1 MALDLSVIITARNE
15 EFLSRTVDG
24 VLEAREANTNVIVL
38 LDGKWAEPPLKDH
51 KDVIILYYPESIG
64 QRAGINQAV
73 KLSTAKYIM
82 KLDAHCIVDKGFDR
96 VLCEAGDKLGPLVTQ
111 VPTQYNLHAFDW
123 KCNKCGNRWYQG
135 PTPTHCMLPGEKRG
149 ENKSC
154 DSTEFE
160 RVMVWKPR
168 FNRKS
173 EHYRFDT
180 DLHFQYWGSLGK
192 RKGFEGDIT
201 ETMSLLGA
209 CFFMNR
215 ERYWE
220 LGGSDENHGSWG
232 QQGTEIACK
241 TWLSGGRLVTNR
253 KTWYAHLFRTQGGD
267 FGFPYKHKPGAVEN
281 ARDYSQNLWKNNK
294 WDKQVRPLQWLID
307 RFTPVPGWHETNKGI
322 IFYTDN
328 RLPLKIA
335 HKVQKQL
342 IKASNGL
349 KIVSASLKPMSFG
362 ENVHLPLQPG
372 YITMTKQILEAL
384 RKLDTEIVF
393 FCEHD
398 VLYHPS
404 HFEFNPERP
413 DTYYYNTNV
422 WRLRLS
428 DGLAVRTNDC
438 RQLSGLVCFRK
449 TAIKHYERRL
459 EILEE
464 YEKEIEN
471 TTTMDSE
478 PFAVRFD
485 RYVRK
490 MGFEPGTH
498 NRAERVDDLQSKSYE
513 STLPNVDIRHD
524 GNATRSKW
532 SPDQYR
538 NKRYAEGWQETHN
551 IPGWGSID

>member
-15 EFLSRTVDG
+15 EFLSRTVEN
-24 VLEAREANTNVIVL
+24 VLESREANTNVIVL
-38 LDGKWAEPPLKDH
+38 LDGQWANPPLKDH
-51 KDVIILYYPESIG
+51 KDVVILYYPESIG

-96 VLCEAGDKLGPLVTQ
+96 VLCEAGDKLGSKVTQ
-111 VPTQYNLHAFDW
+111 VPRQYNLHAFDW
-123 KCNKCGNRWYQG
+123 KCKKCGNRWYQG

-149 ENKSC
+149 ENTQC
-154 DSTEFE
+154 DSKEFE

-173 EHYRFDT
+173 EHYRFDQE
-180 DLHFQYWGSLGK
+180 LHFQYWGSLGK
-192 RKGFEGDIT
+192 RPGYEGDIT

-241 TWLSGGRLVTNR
+241 TWLSGGRVVTNR

-267 FGFPYKHKPGAVEN
+267 FGFPYKHKAGAVEN
-281 ARDYSQNLWKNNK
+281 ARKYSQDLWLNNK
-294 WDKQVRPLQWLID
+294 WDKQVHSLQWLID
-307 RFTPVPGWHETNKGI
+307 RFAPVPGWHETNKGI

-328 RLPLKIA
+328 RLKLKIA
-335 HKVQKQL
+335 HRVQNQL
-342 IKASNGL
+342 KKASKGL
-349 KIVSASLKPMSFG
+349 KIVSSSLKPMVLG
-362 ENVHLPLQPG
+362 ENVYLPLQPG

-384 RKLDTEIVF
+384 RKLDTDIVF

-404 HFEFNPERP
+404 HFKFTPERP
-413 DTYYYNTNV
+413 DTFYYNTNV
-422 WRLRLS
+422 WRFRSS
-428 DGLAVRTNDC
+428 DGLAVRTKDC
-438 RQLSGLVCFRK
+438 RQLSGLVCYRDL
-449 TAIKHYERRL
+449 AIKHYEKRL
-459 EILEE
+459 EMLES
-464 YEKEIEN
+464 YTGEIN
-471 TTTMDSE
+471 S
-478 PFAVRFD
+478 
-485 RYVRK
+485 YVRK

-498 NRAERVDDLQSKSYE
+498 SRSERVDDNQSATYE
-513 STLPNVDIRHD
+513 SEHPNVDIRHD
-524 GNATRSKW
+524 SNITRSKW

-538 NKRYAEGWQETHN
+538 NKQYAEGWQETHD
-551 IPGWGSID
+551 IPGWGKLDSLID